1 MQEHSV
7 FVERIVVFV
16 EEYLQGYLS
25 QFWQKQKP
33 QRVVVEKWRSPNVNF
48 VKINFD
54 GELFGEFDEAG
65 LVVVIRNSERGEGG
79 YGCSLRENHE
89 TTSCGD
95 CGVVGSS
102 SCSGFLS

>member
-1 MQEHSV
+1 MD
-7 FVERIVVFV
+7 
-16 EEYLQGYLS
+16 
-25 QFWQKQKP
+25 
-33 QRVVVEKWRSPNVNF
+33 F

-54 GELFGEFDEAG
+54 GALFGEFDEMG

-95 CGVVGSS
+95 HGVVGSS